1 MNDNLCPFLSIT
13 LINLCKRLY
22 HGYDTHASGRG
33 CSKHHLRTLNLWY
46 NSNLIPI
53 KNTVIP
59 FSSILI
65 CDHQNSPV
73 ELPQNQKD
81 NKILVVFFFRHNK
94 KYRCLLLTKHFSIKR
109 DINEQYLFQ
118 FRNQIKFNLDNT
130 VEKQTAWT
138 ALRYLKLPQ
147 QTILPYGHPKAQS

>member
-13 LINLCKRLY
+13 LNNLCKRLY

-53 KNTVIP
+53 KKHSFP

-94 KYRCLLLTKHFSIKR
+94 KYRCLLLTKHFSIKGTSTNSIYSSSETKKSSIWIIPWKNR
-109 DINEQYLFQ
+109 LHGLLCDI
-118 FRNQIKFNLDNT
+118 
-130 VEKQTAWT
+130 
-138 ALRYLKLPQ
+138 
-147 QTILPYGHPKAQS
+147 